1 VQRECTFELKP
12 PLETTGSGGRSGGR
26 IGGRSG
32 KRSGG
37 RRGGSSGGG
46 SDGSSDGSSGGRSGK
61 ALGVKI
67 VLKDLPKGEFN
78 LVDRGGDKYVVTSP
92 CAVAQGTTSPAL
104 ETW

>member
-1 VQRECTFELKP
+1 
-12 PLETTGSGGRSGGR
+12 
-26 IGGRSG
+26 
-32 KRSGG
+32 
-37 RRGGSSGGG
+37 
-46 SDGSSDGSSGGRSGK
+46 
-61 ALGVKI
+61 